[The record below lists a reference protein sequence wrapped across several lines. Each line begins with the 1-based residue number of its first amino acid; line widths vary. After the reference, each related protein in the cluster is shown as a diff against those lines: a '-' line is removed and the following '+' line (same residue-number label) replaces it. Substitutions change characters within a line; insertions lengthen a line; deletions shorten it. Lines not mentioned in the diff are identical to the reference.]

1 MAKRATAAVASL
13 FATKASAGVASE
25 DAPSLVDVFLDA
37 EPNKGERPPLAFPT
51 TFTTSFLET
60 LEAFV
65 SPELGV
71 VAEDDPAFAAFV
83 EAAVSGRARTFSR
96 DV

>member
-25 DAPSLVDVFLDA
+25 EAPSLVDADA
-37 EPNKGERPPLAFPT
+37 EPNKGETPPLAFPT

>member
-13 FATKASAGVASE
+13 FATKASAGVSSE
-25 DAPSLVDVFLDA
+25 DAASLVDADA
-37 EPNKGERPPLAFPT
+37 EPSPGERPPLVFPT
-51 TFTTSFLET
+51 TSSFLET

-71 VAEDDPAFAAFV
+71 VAEDDAAFAAFV
-83 EAAVSGRARTFSR
+83 EAAVSSRARTFSR

>member
-1 MAKRATAAVASL
+1 VASL

-25 DAPSLVDVFLDA
+25 EAPSLVDADA
-37 EPNKGERPPLAFPT
+37 EPNKGETPPLAFPT

-83 EAAVSGRARTFSR
+83 EAAVSGRARTFRR

>member
-1 MAKRATAAVASL
+1 MAKRATAAVVSL
-13 FATKASAGVASE
+13 FATKQKTSAGVASE
-25 DAPSLVDVFLDA
+25 NAPSLARKNADA

-51 TFTTSFLET
+51 TFPTSFLET

-71 VAEDDPAFAAFV
+71 VAEDDAEFAAFV
-83 EAAVSGRARTFSR
+83 EAAVSGRFSR
-96 DV
+96 GV